1 MQGYRILIDFNFGKL
16 SYVQSVQSR
25 LDLQLTTPTTL
36 TKEIFKN
43 IYSQHVSAIRNY
55 IYYRSADAVLADD
68 ITQETFIKLW
78 EKDFIYEED
87 KIKSLLYTIANG
99 LFLDY
104 VRKQKRQTEYITEI
118 KFHLKN
124 QLDEPIQTEILKRK
138 CEKALVNL
146 NEKERVV
153 FLMSRKDELKYTE
166 IAERLNLSVKA
177 IEKRM
182 ANALKKL
189 KLMIK

>member
-1 MQGYRILIDFNFGKL
+1 MR
-16 SYVQSVQSR
+16 
-25 LDLQLTTPTTL
+25 
-36 TKEIFKN
+36 KETFKY

-68 ITQETFIKLW
+68 ITQETFIKIW
-78 EKDFIYEED
+78 EKDFVYEEG
-87 KIKSLLYTIANG
+87 KIKSLLYTVANG

-104 VRKQKRQTEYITEI
+104 IRKQKLKNEYVEEI

-124 QLDEPIQTEILKRK
+124 QVESTEETEFLKQK

-153 FLMSRKDELKYTE
+153 FLMSRKDELNYNQ
-166 IAERLNLSVKA
+166 IAECLNLSIKA

-182 ANALKKL
+182 TNALKKL
-189 KLMIK
+189 KLITK

>member
-1 MQGYRILIDFNFGKL
+1 LQGYRILIDFNFGKL

>member
-1 MQGYRILIDFNFGKL
+1 MTKDNFK
-16 SYVQSVQSR
+16 Y
-25 LDLQLTTPTTL
+25 
-36 TKEIFKN
+36 
-43 IYSQHVSAIRNY
+43 IYNQHVSAIRNY

-68 ITQETFIKLW
+68 ITQETFVKIW
-78 EKDFIYEED
+78 EKDFVYQEE

-104 VRKQKRQTEYITEI
+104 VRKQKIQTEYVTEI
-118 KFHLKN
+118 KFHLKT
-124 QLDEPIQTEILKRK
+124 QLEEPIQTEILKRK

-146 NEKERVV
+146 NEKERLV

-182 ANALKKL
+182 TNALKKL
-189 KLMIK
+189 KLIIK